1 MRWLIGRG
9 DEEMSDE
16 GSSGSTNKNL
26 RLVRIDTHMASL
38 YGHRRTLQ
46 GKFWHHFGAL
56 QPPSHRVLGAS
67 QLMYLETGR
76 RGAMGACTMYT
87 NFGGDVLMG
96 FDACTKED
104 LVAIRADCDLVDR
117 VLPWEVVDEAV
128 ASPDGRADH
137 SGIIEQRWNV
147 K

>member
-26 RLVRIDTHMASL
+26 RLVPRIDTHMASL

-56 QPPSHRVLGAS
+56 QPPSHGVLGAS

-87 NFGGDVLMG
+87 NFGRGCVDG
-96 FDACTKED
+96 FRCMYE
-104 LVAIRADCDLVDR
+104 
-117 VLPWEVVDEAV
+117 
-128 ASPDGRADH
+128 GRF
-137 SGIIEQRWNV
+137 GCYQG
-147 K
+147 